1 MAANSDAAATGTSS
15 RQMLIAT
22 VEAVGGV
29 RPNPDGTYSP
39 LGDTDW
45 IDLADAYLT
54 ACHEC
59 GREPMIV
66 ALEQNDLEVACG

>member
-1 MAANSDAAATGTSS
+1 MTDRSNSNEGKSS
-15 RQMLIAT
+15 RQMLMDT

-29 RPNPDGTYSP
+29 RPNQDGTYSP
-39 LGDTDW
+39 LGDPDW

-59 GREPMIV
+59 GREPKIV
-66 ALEQNDLEVACG
+66 AAEEEEVEVACG

>member
-1 MAANSDAAATGTSS
+1 MNGPDYNKGKSA
-15 RQMLIAT
+15 RQMLMET
-22 VEAVGGV
+22 VEAAGGV

-39 LGDTDW
+39 VGDPDW

-59 GREPMIV
+59 GREPKIV
-66 ALEQNDLEVACG
+66 APEEGYLEVACG